1 MFEVGMGFLRNYCS
15 GEVDKGE
22 ITSIRDNA
30 NGETIVDVS
39 FDDGTMISYT
49 EDCVIANL
57 GKRIIVTQEVI
68 C

>member
-1 MFEVGMGFLRNYCS
+1 MFEVGMGFLRNYCD

-39 FDDGTMISYT
+39 FDDGTKNSYT
-49 EDCVIANL
+49 ENCVIANL
-57 GKRIIVTQEVI
+57 GKRIIVTEGVMW
-68 C
+68 